1 MLTTLDSPA
10 VIEHK
15 ARCWSK
21 IAIFP
26 QLVGRGSTT
35 ECCLNAWYGITR
47 IVWLH
52 DGEKV
57 WKYDYSFRYNTRTWQ
72 TDSRMDG
79 QTDRQTPHDGKG
91 RAHAITLSRGTI
103 GIFDQYLASSRVVK
117 VSPSKFEN
125 MITRLDTIHER
136 GRQQDG
142 RTDRHRTTAK
152 VAFMHR
158 IARQQ
163 SVFRRISCFIACCKC
178 AKLCIGMNVMLA
190 QMLALHES
198 QLTMSKPMPTW
209 VTVLHTSYYWQSDT
223 CWRRYDCSWLS
234 IVWHSS
240 ADSQLTV
247 TAMPTNSTRAWLLS
261 PDNNSWLTGVC
272 YSDTIAVA
280 RIRSAGVRDQL
291 ASQLLA
297 G

>member
-1 MLTTLDSPA
+1 MTD
-10 VIEHK
+10 
-15 ARCWSK
+15 R
-21 IAIFP
+21 
-26 QLVGRGSTT
+26 QQDGRT
-35 ECCLNAWYGITR
+35 
-47 IVWLH
+47 
-52 DGEKV
+52 
-57 WKYDYSFRYNTRTWQ
+57 
-72 TDSRMDG
+72 DG
-79 QTDRQTPHDGKG
+79 QTDTARRQ
-91 RAHAITLSRGTI
+91 RSRSCIASRGTI

-190 QMLALHES
+190 QVLALHES

-209 VTVLHTSYYWQSDT
+209 VTVLHTSYY
-223 CWRRYDCSWLS
+223 
-234 IVWHSS
+234 
-240 ADSQLTV
+240 
-247 TAMPTNSTRAWLLS
+247 
-261 PDNNSWLTGVC
+261 
-272 YSDTIAVA
+272 
-280 RIRSAGVRDQL
+280 
-291 ASQLLA
+291 
-297 G
+297 